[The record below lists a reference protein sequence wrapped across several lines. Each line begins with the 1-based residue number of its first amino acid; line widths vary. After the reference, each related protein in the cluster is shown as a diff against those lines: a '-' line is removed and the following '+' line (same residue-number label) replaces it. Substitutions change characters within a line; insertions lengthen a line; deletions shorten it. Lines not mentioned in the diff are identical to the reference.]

1 MGLSEPVIFLICRG
15 KRKSWRVELGERRLL
30 PAVPFPIAFL
40 PLLLPVGIKIEVD
53 KGFPPPF
60 VVFGSGGDLRV
71 GVFVLFWCWGWFLVD
86 EVHFHDFVVFRF
98 DETRQI
104 YDNLWFCLLLRF
116 TWRRFGY
123 NRKACRPASGGA
135 LFSYSCDS
143 VGVGLKQT
151 LQTFD
156 LILGFGEF
164 SMYVAVD
171 TTQLT

>member
-1 MGLSEPVIFLICRG
+1 MSVACSQRSHSLSLSSLFFFLSASRLKLTRG
-15 KRKSWRVELGERRLL
+15 
-30 PAVPFPIAFL
+30 FL
-40 PLLLPVGIKIEVD
+40 PLLLFLG
-53 KGFPPPF
+53 
-60 VVFGSGGDLRV
+60 V
-71 GVFVLFWCWGWFLVD
+71 GVTFVLVCLFSFGVGGGFLSTRSISTTLLC
-86 EVHFHDFVVFRF
+86 FVSTKL
-98 DETRQI
+98 DKSTTTCG
-104 YDNLWFCLLLRF
+104 FCLLLRF